1 MSNKIMIRFRYCE
14 KASKICG
21 GAVFFKFCGLLTII
35 SELDKFQFQTWTVVL
50 WKATLPKPVT
60 LWGILEYRKKQHIRG
75 PDFRYAIESHGKKSS
90 FLEVFAYSVYSGYD
104 EKNENRTKIV
114 HFYCDRSMPRH
125 KKSPQSWFGGTYLF
139 RSDFL
144 CNYYFLAR
152 VGLFIKG
159 YCQLVRYS
167 SICFL

>member
-90 FLEVFAYSVYSGYD
+90 FLEMFAYRVHSGYD